1 MGVNYFK
8 ILWEFYNRCRGVERA
23 YVNLIRMC
31 ARNVGMMHCN
41 LKKKKKN
48 QQKLIRKDVV

>member
-41 LKKKKKN
+41 LKKKKN